1 MASPWRLALG
11 DRFEALDPGLRAYFS
26 ELPPGS
32 VGRGRGVF
40 EVVGTPRRWLWPV
53 LAILARAGI
62 AFPVWEHEVPF
73 EVRNTPIGSAVR
85 ATLVFGFARGHR
97 VMRHAIG
104 MTDRGLVDLLGTRG
118 RLETELRASVRDG
131 RLELRS
137 TRTLLCVGR
146 WRFPIVGAP
155 RVKLVERA
163 DGARQR
169 VELTL
174 TAPLVGCIYEYAGT
188 FQYSLEDA

>member
-1 MASPWRLALG
+1 VSSPWRLALG
-11 DRFEALDPGLRAYFS
+11 DRFESLDPGLRVYFS
-26 ELPPGS
+26 ELPPGRI
-32 VGRGRGVF
+32 GRGTGVF
-40 EVVGTPRRWLWPV
+40 EAVGTPRRWLWPV

-73 EVRNTPIGSAVR
+73 EVRNTPVGTAVR

-118 RLETELRASVRDG
+118 RLEAELRASVRDG

-155 RVKLVERA
+155 RVTLVERA

-174 TAPLVGCIYEYAGT
+174 TAPLVGRIYEYAGT
-188 FQYSLEDA
+188 FEYTLEDA

>member
-11 DRFEALDPGLRAYFS
+11 DRFEALDPALRGYFS
-26 ELPPGS
+26 EIPPGS
-32 VGRGRGVF
+32 VGRGGGVF
-40 EVVGTPRRWLWPV
+40 EVVGTPRLWLWPL
-53 LAILARAGI
+53 LAVLARAGI
-62 AFPVWEHEVPF
+62 AFPVWAHDVPF
-73 EVRNTPIGSAVR
+73 EVRNTPVGGAVR
-85 ATLVFGFARGHR
+85 ATLVFGFPGGHR

-104 MTDRGLVDLLGTRG
+104 MTDRGLVDLLGTHG

-146 WRFPIVGAP
+146 WRFPILGAP

-163 DGARQR
+163 DGTRQR

-174 TAPLVGCIYEYAGT
+174 TAPVVGRIYEYSGT
-188 FQYSLEDA
+188 FAYTVEAA